1 MVKGKYLTK
10 LQRDVIN
17 DMFSGEKDEQKIL
30 SDRNVGGVTFERWFN
45 NPRFV
50 LEIERRVQWSELM
63 LLRNKALASKQLAGL
78 IKSDSAS
85 AETARKAC
93 LDILKLS
100 RVVDKSDVVGDK
112 EKSEGELTPEL
123 AGRVLA
129 AMASA
134 KRGGDGG

>member
-1 MVKGKYLTK
+1 MAKGKCLTK
-10 LQRDVIN
+10 LQKEVIEELF
-17 DMFSGEKDEQKIL
+17 DGEKDEQKIL
-30 SDRNVGGVTFERWFN
+30 SDRKVGGVTFERWFN

-63 LLRNKALASKQLAGL
+63 LLRNKALASKKLVVL
-78 IKSDSAS
+78 TETKS

-100 RVVDKSDVVGDK
+100 RVVDISGAVGDK
-112 EKSEGELTPEL
+112 EKSSSELTPEL

-129 AMASA
+129 AMARA
-134 KRGGDGG
+134 KRDGDVK